1 MAIYETIFIMDSLVP
16 PKEIDSAVERFTNII
31 KEKSGTI
38 RKIEKWGK
46 KRMSYEI
53 QKKQYGFYVSIE
65 FEGNGNIPKELQ
77 SEYNFNDKVLRYL
90 TYIFDKNK
98 LEVMEQ
104 KAERQEAE
112 KSVAPQK
119 IEKESAPVKSEDSEV
134 KEVINESEN
143 KPAEDENEK

>member
-16 PKEIDSAVERFTNII
+16 PKEIDSAVERFSNII
-31 KEKSGTI
+31 KEKSGTV

-65 FEGNGNIPKELQ
+65 FEGNGNIPKDLQ

-98 LEVMEQ
+98 LKVMEQ
-104 KAERQEAE
+104 KAERREAE
-112 KSVAPQK
+112 KVEKVEKVEKSAAP
-119 IEKESAPVKSEDSEV
+119 EKTENAEV

-143 KPAEDENEK
+143 NPAEGENEK

>member
-31 KEKSGTI
+31 KEKSGTV

-98 LEVMEQ
+98 LKVMEQ
-104 KAERQEAE
+104 KAERREAE
-112 KSVAPQK
+112 KA
-119 IEKESAPVKSEDSEV
+119 EKAEKTVVPEKAETTEV
-134 KEVINESEN
+134 EEVINESEN
-143 KPAEDENEK
+143 KPAEGENEK